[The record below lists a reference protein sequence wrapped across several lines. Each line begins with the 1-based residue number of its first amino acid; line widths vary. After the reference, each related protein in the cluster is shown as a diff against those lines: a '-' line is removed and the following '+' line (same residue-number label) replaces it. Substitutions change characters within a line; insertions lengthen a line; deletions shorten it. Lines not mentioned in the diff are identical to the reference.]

1 MNKKVKIKNTLKTI
15 SAGFLIAFYVSS
27 CTENDNIDDTKPISA
42 TEAIG
47 AGLKSSKISEADLL
61 KAGWT
66 VVKDIKSSFS
76 ANNEDAYSKN
86 GAISEEQK
94 FKLTAQHLSQLGYD
108 VNNPKAILEKF
119 IFRDIR
125 PSGVNFN
132 SELKVG
138 DVSKQETGDAHVL
151 LGKPSIEVVSKDF
164 QMPDEA
170 YVTEVINNGDKET
183 TLTKKYTYKQGYKT
197 TWQCKVNGSLK
208 VGAKLSIG
216 IPGDFFKGE
225 VSTEVTVGGETTDGT
240 ETSTEKTIEDAIQVP
255 VPAHSKVKV
264 AIITKITKS
273 TVKYSVPMSIKGI
286 AWANYYTRVDNHYF
300 WGLPAS
306 GIDNS
311 SFSNYGL
318 THGNLTSESGEAA
331 SIVSVETKIIISKAE
346 PL

>member
-1 MNKKVKIKNTLKTI
+1 MNNKVKIRNTLKTI

-27 CTENDNIDDTKPISA
+27 CTENDNIDETKPISA
-42 TEAIG
+42 SEDIG

-86 GAISEEQK
+86 ATTSEEQK

-125 PSGVNFN
+125 PDGVNFN

-138 DVSKQETGDAHVL
+138 DVSNQETGDAHVL
-151 LGKPSIEVVSKDF
+151 LGKPSIEVVSEDF

-170 YVTEVINNGDKET
+170 YVTDIINNGDKEVP
-183 TLTKKYTYKQGYKT
+183 LTKKYTYKQGYKT
-197 TWQCKVNGSLK
+197 TWQRKVSGSLK

-216 IPGDFFKGE
+216 IPTGFYKGE

-240 ETSTEKTIEDAIQVP
+240 ETSTEKTIEDAITVP

-273 TVKYSVPMSIKGI
+273 TVKYSVPMSIMGS
-286 AWANYYTRVDNHYF
+286 AWTNYYTRVDNHYF

-306 GIDNS
+306 GVDNS
-311 SFSNYGL
+311 GFSNYGL
-318 THGNLTSESGEAA
+318 THGNLTSEAGEAA
-331 SIVSVETKIIISKAE
+331 SVASVETKIIISKPE
-346 PL
+346 SL